1 MGLARHA
8 YRLLDH
14 GEAEGPE
21 HRAYHPP
28 EGAEA
33 EEKER
38 RAAGRRRDRRDMS
51 DGWRPWERAGRG
63 DGAPDR
69 GG

>member
-1 MGLARHA
+1 MVEARA
-8 YRLLDH
+8 GRVSVAGDGGGS
-14 GEAEGPE
+14 GEDEA
-21 HRAYHPP
+21 